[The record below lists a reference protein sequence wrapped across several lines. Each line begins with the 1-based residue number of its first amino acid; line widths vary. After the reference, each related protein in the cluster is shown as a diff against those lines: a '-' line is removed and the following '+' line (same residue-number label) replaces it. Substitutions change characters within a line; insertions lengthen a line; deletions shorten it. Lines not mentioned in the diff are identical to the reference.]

1 MVSRAAPWHRG
12 TNLRPATCANRTA
25 LAELEFLMT
34 VTPTGSAL
42 LVSLLAAAALAA
54 WLSALPCSQAADRK
68 VRRLTGLGTV
78 TAARPLP

>member
-1 MVSRAAPWHRG
+1 
-12 TNLRPATCANRTA
+12 
-25 LAELEFLMT
+25 MT